1 MSVNTVIASIQT
13 NSVPSGTVSINGI
26 AKQGQTLFVSNNLAD
41 ADGLGVI
48 SYQWRADGL
57 NISGANNSSLI
68 LTQVHVGKVITVTAS
83 YTDGARNFETI
94 TSGATSAVS
103 NVNDSPTGTI
113 SIYGSVAQKYT
124 DVSVANSLAD
134 QDGLGQFSYAWKID
148 STLVGNQSTL
158 QIFPD
163 QSDVGKTLTVTVSY
177 VDGFGNQES
186 ITSAGRIIANTNDKP
201 HGSVNISGGFGT
213 PFTSTWTIYQ
223 GQILTASNDL
233 TDNDGIGTISYQ
245 WKANGVNIVGATNA
259 TLTLI
264 QLQVGKIISVTANYI
279 DSFGATEPVESSS
292 TSNSIKNINDAPTGI
307 VTINGNTVQDQ
318 ILMVTNTLAD
328 VDGLGTVNYQ
338 WKADGT
344 NIEGATNAS
353 LTLTQAQVGKSITVI
368 ASYLDLFGAVES
380 VQSTPTSIVIAL
392 SNADTTPPTI
402 AVSTS
407 ASGLTSGGSA
417 TITFALSEA
426 SSNFTSSDVTVSGGT
441 LSNFSGSGTSY
452 TATFTPAAN
461 STTNGVVSVSNGVF
475 TDAAGNA
482 NADGSD
488 ANNSVTMSV
497 NTTSTSPLIG
507 NTFVATKGADAFLG
521 TTAIDT
527 VVVSGAASNYSITKT
542 ANGYKITDKAGSDAT
557 DTVSN
562 VERVKFTD
570 SHLALD
576 IDGNAGT
583 TAKILGAVFGKDS
596 VGNKAFVGIGL
607 SFLDAGWTYDRLG
620 GLALDA
626 AGAQTNDQIV
636 TLLWTNVIGSKP
648 STADKAPFIAL
659 LENGM
664 TPGELV
670 HLAADTI
677 FNTTNIN
684 LIGLSQ
690 TGIEFNPV

>member
-1 MSVNTVIASIQT
+1 MTNPTTPYISSYASSAYSAKKSALDASILSIESQFILAGAYGGGRMYLYIGEEILT
-13 NSVPSGTVSINGI
+13 AEKALFADIYGAVRYYQSQYDINIAEVSAIFETYVTKFKGLATSKSGTSAASYILKLSQEYETQVSNLIALTTPWVSITSNKLTVVTGETI
-26 AKQGQTLFVSNNLAD
+26 NLSFRLSEPSTSFDLNDISISTGSISGFSGSGQFYSATFTPPIGFKGNVSIGVSN
-41 ADGLGVI
+41 
-48 SYQWRADGL
+48 SQF
-57 NISGANNSSLI
+57 
-68 LTQVHVGKVITVTAS
+68 
-83 YTDGARNFETI
+83 TD
-94 TSGATSAVS
+94 
-103 NVNDSPTGTI
+103 
-113 SIYGSVAQKYT
+113 
-124 DVSVANSLAD
+124 
-134 QDGLGQFSYAWKID
+134 
-148 STLVGNQSTL
+148 LVGNPNL
-158 QIFPD
+158 DDAFNRI
-163 QSDVGKTLTVTVSY
+163 
-177 VDGFGNQES
+177 S
-186 ITSAGRIIANTNDKP
+186 IS
-201 HGSVNISGGFGT
+201 
-213 PFTSTWTIYQ
+213 
-223 GQILTASNDL
+223 
-233 TDNDGIGTISYQ
+233 
-245 WKANGVNIVGATNA
+245 
-259 TLTLI
+259 
-264 QLQVGKIISVTANYI
+264 I
-279 DSFGATEPVESSS
+279 DT
-292 TSNSIKNINDAPTGI
+292 
-307 VTINGNTVQDQ
+307 
-318 ILMVTNTLAD
+318 
-328 VDGLGTVNYQ
+328 
-338 WKADGT
+338 
-344 NIEGATNAS
+344 
-353 LTLTQAQVGKSITVI
+353 TQA
-368 ASYLDLFGAVES
+368 
-380 VQSTPTSIVIAL
+380 P
-392 SNADTTPPTI
+392 ADTTPPTISYSTNKSTLGVGETATITFTLSETSTNFTSSDVSVSGGSLTNFSGSGTRYSATFTPTQSSTTNGVISVNSGVFTDASGNANPTSMTLTITVNTVVADTTAPTI

-461 STTNGVVSVSNGVF
+461 STTNGVVSVANGVF

-507 NTFVATKGADAFLG
+507 STFVATKNADAFLG

-527 VVVSGAASNYSITKT
+527 IAVSGGASDYSITKT
-542 ANGYKITDKAGSDAT
+542 ANGYKITDKAGLEAS
-557 DTVSN
+557 DTVAN

-570 SHLALD
+570 SYLALD

-648 STADKAPFIAL
+648 SIADKAPFIAL

-677 FNTTNIN
+677 FNTNNIN
-684 LIGLSQ
+684 LVGLSQ